1 MRPPLPALYIPGM
14 HADELRALR
23 KELGCTAKELDETLG
38 VDGGTV
44 AAWERGDAFPTKRWI
59 EALEALRAEGPGAVR
74 RKPRRVGGSAPSP
87 MQVLAE
93 PELWTLVRKLV
104 AHAELR
110 RAVTEL
116 AAPYDDPK
124 DPARD

>member
-1 MRPPLPALYIPGM
+1 M

-23 KELGCTAKELDETLG
+23 KELGCTAKELDEALG

-59 EALEALRAEGPGAVR
+59 EALEALRAQGPGAVR
-74 RKPRRVGGSAPSP
+74 KKPRRTAGSVQSP

-93 PELWTLVRKLV
+93 PELWTLVRKLA

-116 AAPYDDPK
+116 AARYDDPK
-124 DPARD
+124 DRSSD